1 MHNEGRKTARR
12 ATMRPRQQA
21 GFTLIELLVV
31 VAILGIIAGIA
42 AAQFKNTP
50 QKARE
55 TVLKTNLMTLRDVI
69 DQYYADH
76 GNYPQGL
83 EALVEKGYLRR
94 IPIDPI
100 TKSADTWQVVLEEI
114 DPEEQPAET
123 DLPEGGQP
131 GVVDVHSGSPAMSLA
146 GTPYSQW

>member
-1 MHNEGRKTARR
+1 MQNEGRKTARR

-69 DQYYADH
+69 DQYYADKAH
-76 GNYPQGL
+76 YPYTL
-83 EALVEKGYLRR
+83 EDLVDDGYLRT
-94 IPIDPI
+94 IPVDPI
-100 TKSADTWQVVLEEI
+100 TRSTQTWDLIESDVDESNPDQSSGIFDVKSGAS
-114 DPEEQPAET
+114 
-123 DLPEGGQP
+123 GQALD
-131 GVVDVHSGSPAMSLA
+131 GTYYVD
-146 GTPYSQW
+146 W